1 MEPSPVHLATRY
13 LSYRITGLKNPDMVV
28 PDKCVSELPVSALQ
42 VLTSLVAYGELMMKQ
57 KSHSFACAV
66 SRAAWGDSHIPL
78 FFLLPATSEY
88 VLPPFS

>member
-57 KSHSFACAV
+57 KSHSFACVV
-66 SRAAWGDSHIPL
+66 SEALWEDNHTLL
-78 FFLLPATSEY
+78 FFYLLAISGY